1 MKEHWIREGFSNY
14 YTAKKQA
21 DITYEKRIL
30 LQHSLE
36 CLLPCE
42 FRMEDDEEYY
52 YFETGLYFPLM
63 EKIDQID
70 PAAFFYEFF
79 CALEEMESYL
89 LNLDHLKIEEDLV
102 FLRDEK
108 YPVFCYLPEEERN
121 IYEQIRN
128 FLEICMEKISYDDR
142 KKAGFY
148 YELHSYLTRERPNIR
163 QIKNYLKPEPKPEK
177 EESLPEPDFRQEETE
192 EAPAAL
198 DKGKTRNLIRG
209 ILLILGSFFC
219 IGLTSFFIVKLFVYG
234 LYYKFV
240 LGFLI
245 SAMCFGADVVC
256 LVRYF
261 REKHLPEDEKE
272 NLPEYT
278 QLLAEDDQKTVLL
291 MEAPMGYLIRYPPGK
306 KKSGFQGKNLS

>member
-1 MKEHWIREGFSNY
+1 
-14 YTAKKQA
+14 KKQA

-108 YPVFCYLPEEERN
+108 YPVFCYLP
-121 IYEQIRN
+121 
-128 FLEICMEKISYDDR
+128 
-142 KKAGFY
+142 
-148 YELHSYLTRERPNIR
+148 
-163 QIKNYLKPEPKPEK
+163 
-177 EESLPEPDFRQEETE
+177 
-192 EAPAAL
+192 
-198 DKGKTRNLIRG
+198 
-209 ILLILGSFFC
+209 
-219 IGLTSFFIVKLFVYG
+219 
-234 LYYKFV
+234 
-240 LGFLI
+240 
-245 SAMCFGADVVC
+245 
-256 LVRYF
+256 
-261 REKHLPEDEKE
+261 
-272 NLPEYT
+272 
-278 QLLAEDDQKTVLL
+278 
-291 MEAPMGYLIRYPPGK
+291 
-306 KKSGFQGKNLS
+306 